1 MTSTPGDTRSFR
13 PAGQGSSARP
23 GPTVRPAPGRAGL
36 PRPSRDDR
44 RPRPG
49 VEGRAG
55 RAVTDAAHSAL
66 PALGP
71 GA

>member
-13 PAGQGSSARP
+13 PVGQGSSARP

-36 PRPSRDDR
+36 PRPSRDA

-55 RAVTDAAHSAL
+55 WAVTDAARSVL